1 MATEQLRWGVSP
13 LCWTND
19 VLEDLGGDIPLDT
32 CLREA
37 REAGYQGIE
46 LGRKFP
52 RQAETLGP
60 LLAAADLRLA
70 SGWYSGLLAERSV
83 EAELEAVREHA
94 QLLRQLGANTS
105 GLQGAARTLNLTR
118 EVGHSQAGDGRADLR
133 QRCAGQLRDRLHLGT
148 GAGGVN
154 LQ

>member
-1 MATEQLRWGVSP
+1 MATEHLQWGVSP

-52 RQAETLGP
+52 A
-60 LLAAADLRLA
+60 
-70 SGWYSGLLAERSV
+70 
-83 EAELEAVREHA
+83 
-94 QLLRQLGANTS
+94 
-105 GLQGAARTLNLTR
+105 
-118 EVGHSQAGDGRADLR
+118 R
-133 QRCAGQLRDRLHLGT
+133 QRRWARCWRRLTCAWRPAGT
-148 GAGGVN
+148 AACWPSAAWKRSWRRCGSTRSSSGSSARG
-154 LQ
+154 

>member
-52 RQAETLGP
+52 RQASTLGP
-60 LLAAADLRLA
+60 LLAAADLRGTA
-70 SGWYSGLLAERSV
+70 ACWPTAAWKRSWRRCGSTPSSSGSS
-83 EAELEAVREHA
+83 
-94 QLLRQLGANTS
+94 
-105 GLQGAARTLNLTR
+105 ARR
-118 EVGHSQAGDGRADLR
+118 
-133 QRCAGQLRDRLHLGT
+133 
-148 GAGGVN
+148 
-154 LQ
+154 

>member
-52 RQAETLGP
+52 RQAATLGP

-70 SGWYSGLLAERSV
+70 SGWYSGMLADRSV

-94 QLLRQLGANTS
+94 QLLRQLGAKVMVY
-105 GLQGAARTLNLTR
+105 G
-118 EVGHSQAGDGRADLR
+118 E
-133 QRCAGQLRDRLHLGT
+133 CGQLPG
-148 GAGGVN
+148 
-154 LQ
+154 

>member
-1 MATEQLRWGVSP
+1 MATEHLQWGVSP

-60 LLAAADLRLA
+60 LLARPTCAWRPAGTAACWPTAAWKRSWRRCGSTRSS
-70 SGWYSGLLAERSV
+70 SGSS
-83 EAELEAVREHA
+83 
-94 QLLRQLGANTS
+94 
-105 GLQGAARTLNLTR
+105 AR
-118 EVGHSQAGDGRADLR
+118 G
-133 QRCAGQLRDRLHLGT
+133 
-148 GAGGVN
+148 
-154 LQ
+154 

>member
-52 RQAETLGP
+52 RQAATLGSM
-60 LLAAADLRLA
+60 LAAADLRLA
-70 SGWYSGLLAERSV
+70 SGWYSGMLADRSV

-94 QLLRQLGANTS
+94 ERTVPRYALPHRLEVIEEMPRSQIGKILR
-105 GLQGAARTLNLTR
+105 RVVR
-118 EVGHSQAGDGRADLR
+118 ERVLAGDG
-133 QRCAGQLRDRLHLGT
+133 
-148 GAGGVN
+148 
-154 LQ
+154 

>member
-1 MATEQLRWGVSP
+1 MATEHLQWGVSP

-70 SGWYSGLLAERSV
+70 SGWYSGLLAERGS
-83 EAELEAVREHA
+83 
-94 QLLRQLGANTS
+94 
-105 GLQGAARTLNLTR
+105 
-118 EVGHSQAGDGRADLR
+118 
-133 QRCAGQLRDRLHLGT
+133 
-148 GAGGVN
+148 GAGGGAGARPAPPAARREGDG
-154 LQ
+154 LRRMRATAR

>member
-52 RQAETLGP
+52 RQAATLGSM
-60 LLAAADLRLA
+60 LAAADLR
-70 SGWYSGLLAERSV
+70 G
-83 EAELEAVREHA
+83 VRLVQRHA
-94 QLLRQLGANTS
+94 GR
-105 GLQGAARTLNLTR
+105 LQRG
-118 EVGHSQAGDGRADLR
+118 S
-133 QRCAGQLRDRLHLGT
+133 
-148 GAGGVN
+148 GAGGGAGARPAPPAARREGDGLRRVRATAVKPA
-154 LQ
+154 

>member
-52 RQAETLGP
+52 RQASTLGP
-60 LLAAADLRLA
+60 LLTCAWRPAGTAACWPTAAWKRSWRRCGSTPSS
-70 SGWYSGLLAERSV
+70 SGSS
-83 EAELEAVREHA
+83 
-94 QLLRQLGANTS
+94 
-105 GLQGAARTLNLTR
+105 ARR
-118 EVGHSQAGDGRADLR
+118 
-133 QRCAGQLRDRLHLGT
+133 
-148 GAGGVN
+148 
-154 LQ
+154 

>member
-1 MATEQLRWGVSP
+1 MGREP
-13 LCWTND
+13 P
-19 VLEDLGGDIPLDT
+19 VLDQRCAGGFRRRYPLDT

-83 EAELEAVREHA
+83 EAELEAVRST
-94 QLLRQLGANTS
+94 RSSS
-105 GLQGAARTLNLTR
+105 GSSAR
-118 EVGHSQAGDGRADLR
+118 G
-133 QRCAGQLRDRLHLGT
+133 
-148 GAGGVN
+148 
-154 LQ
+154 

>member
-52 RQAETLGP
+52 RQASTLGP

-70 SGWYSGLLAERSV
+70 SGWSAACWPTAAWKRS
-83 EAELEAVREHA
+83 
-94 QLLRQLGANTS
+94 
-105 GLQGAARTLNLTR
+105 
-118 EVGHSQAGDGRADLR
+118 
-133 QRCAGQLRDRLHLGT
+133 
-148 GAGGVN
+148 
-154 LQ
+154 

>member
-52 RQAETLGP
+52 RQASTLGP
-60 LLAAADLRLA
+60 LLAACWPTAAWKRSWRRCGSKPSS
-70 SGWYSGLLAERSV
+70 SGSS
-83 EAELEAVREHA
+83 
-94 QLLRQLGANTS
+94 
-105 GLQGAARTLNLTR
+105 ARR
-118 EVGHSQAGDGRADLR
+118 
-133 QRCAGQLRDRLHLGT
+133 
-148 GAGGVN
+148 
-154 LQ
+154 

>member
-52 RQAETLGP
+52 RQAATLGP
-60 LLAAADLRLA
+60 LLAGKFP
-70 SGWYSGLLAERSV
+70 S
-83 EAELEAVREHA
+83 
-94 QLLRQLGANTS
+94 
-105 GLQGAARTLNLTR
+105 
-118 EVGHSQAGDGRADLR
+118 
-133 QRCAGQLRDRLHLGT
+133 
-148 GAGGVN
+148 
-154 LQ
+154 

>member
-52 RQAETLGP
+52 RQAATLGP

-70 SGWYSGLLAERSV
+70 SGWYSGMLADRSV

-94 QLLRQLGANTS
+94 RSS
-105 GLQGAARTLNLTR
+105 GSSARR
-118 EVGHSQAGDGRADLR
+118 
-133 QRCAGQLRDRLHLGT
+133 
-148 GAGGVN
+148 
-154 LQ
+154 

>member
-19 VLEDLGGDIPLDT
+19 VLEDLGGEIPLET

-52 RQAETLGP
+52 RQASTLGP
-60 LLAAADLRLA
+60 LLARLTCA
-70 SGWYSGLLAERSV
+70 WRPAGDSGLLADRSV
-83 EAELEAVREHA
+83 EAELEAC
-94 QLLRQLGANTS
+94 GSTPSSS
-105 GLQGAARTLNLTR
+105 GSSARR
-118 EVGHSQAGDGRADLR
+118 
-133 QRCAGQLRDRLHLGT
+133 
-148 GAGGVN
+148 
-154 LQ
+154 

>member
-52 RQAETLGP
+52 RQASTL
-60 LLAAADLRLA
+60 
-70 SGWYSGLLAERSV
+70 
-83 EAELEAVREHA
+83 
-94 QLLRQLGANTS
+94 
-105 GLQGAARTLNLTR
+105 
-118 EVGHSQAGDGRADLR
+118 
-133 QRCAGQLRDRLHLGT
+133 
-148 GAGGVN
+148 
-154 LQ
+154 

>member
-52 RQAETLGP
+52 RQASTLGP

-70 SGWYSGLLAERSV
+70 SAWFRVMLAYRIC
-83 EAELEAVREHA
+83 AAPLQAVRQPA
-94 QLLRQLGANTS
+94 QLLRQ
-105 GLQGAARTLNLTR
+105 
-118 EVGHSQAGDGRADLR
+118 
-133 QRCAGQLRDRLHLGT
+133 
-148 GAGGVN
+148 
-154 LQ
+154 

>member
-52 RQAETLGP
+52 RQASTLRPAGETQTPPCFLCAAKLM
-60 LLAAADLRLA
+60 LLKYKALM
-70 SGWYSGLLAERSV
+70 
-83 EAELEAVREHA
+83 
-94 QLLRQLGANTS
+94 
-105 GLQGAARTLNLTR
+105 
-118 EVGHSQAGDGRADLR
+118 
-133 QRCAGQLRDRLHLGT
+133 
-148 GAGGVN
+148 
-154 LQ
+154 

>member
-52 RQAETLGP
+52 RQAATPGP
-60 LLAAADLRLA
+60 LLAAADLRPRPA
-70 SGWYSGLLAERSV
+70 GTAACWPTAAWRRSWRRCGSTPSFSGSS
-83 EAELEAVREHA
+83 
-94 QLLRQLGANTS
+94 
-105 GLQGAARTLNLTR
+105 ARR
-118 EVGHSQAGDGRADLR
+118 
-133 QRCAGQLRDRLHLGT
+133 
-148 GAGGVN
+148 
-154 LQ
+154 

>member
-1 MATEQLRWGVSP
+1 MATEHLQWGVSP

-94 QLLRQLGANTS
+94 QLLRQLGARVMVYGECGQLPGETPLDEPIS
-105 GLQGAARTLNLTR
+105 LSPPLSRVSLAAR
-118 EVGHSQAGDGRADLR
+118 AK
-133 QRCAGQLRDRLHLGT
+133 
-148 GAGGVN
+148 
-154 LQ
+154 

>member
-52 RQAETLGP
+52 RQAATLGSM
-60 LLAAADLRLA
+60 LAAADLRLA
-70 SGWYSGLLAERSV
+70 SGWYSGMLADRSV

-94 QLLRQLGANTS
+94 QLLRQLGAKVMVYGECGQT
-105 GLQGAARTLNLTR
+105 AR
-118 EVGHSQAGDGRADLR
+118 
-133 QRCAGQLRDRLHLGT
+133 
-148 GAGGVN
+148 
-154 LQ
+154 